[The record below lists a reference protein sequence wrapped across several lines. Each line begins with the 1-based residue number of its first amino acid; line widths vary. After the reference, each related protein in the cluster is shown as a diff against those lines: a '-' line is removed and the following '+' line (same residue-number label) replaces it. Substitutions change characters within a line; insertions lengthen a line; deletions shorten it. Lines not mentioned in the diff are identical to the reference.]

1 MPRARRLRLRSRA
14 RLAALVALGV
24 GLAPLTVAVPAQAA
38 ADVVV
43 ETTLSVPG
51 TPEADGAP
59 VTLDAT
65 LLTTDPAVPRPAVV
79 LAHGLGGT
87 KTDSLPTART
97 LARDGYAVLVYTAR
111 GFGASGGL
119 VHLDDPAYEGRDAVA
134 MVDAAA
140 QRPEVEKTGNDPV
153 LGFAGASYG
162 GAVALEVAA
171 LDPRVDAIVPAFT
184 YADLTSV
191 LVPQSHVT
199 GGPGSLADVTPTG
212 GTGVLKAAWAA
223 LLFTGTASAG
233 AGADQGAP
241 GPGTTPGTAPTASVC
256 GRFAED
262 VCRAYVESAQT
273 GTVGRDLLAV
283 ARRSSPD
290 LGRIAAPTL
299 MIQGEDDTLF
309 GLDQADRVM
318 RGLPATTPAATAWV
332 PGGHD
337 ASISVDDQLDRVTAW
352 FDRYLRRDASAPAVP
367 GLSVTVPE
375 TTLVGTGGGDDQA
388 APRVLVADLYPGR
401 GSAGP
406 GTQTVALSGDEQT
419 VVNPAG
425 ARPGALTNLPGAGA
439 AGAAAAAVGYPLA
452 VLPGQA
458 ATFTSAPVERPYDLV
473 GSGRVRVDVTSSGSE
488 AVLFASVWDLGPD
501 DPQTRRPTST
511 ILPGRAVAPVRLT
524 GLTPGVPTTV
534 DVALPA
540 VSHQVPVGHR
550 LQLVLATTDSAYAG
564 PVAPATY
571 TLGLAGGDLVL
582 PDLAALTARG
592 GSRLDVP
599 LPLVLA
605 VGAVLL
611 AAVVG
616 LVLLRRSRRAFRAG
630 PERPELADV
639 PLVVEGLQKTYADGL
654 KAVDGVTFRAERG
667 QVVGL
672 LGPNGAGKTTTLR
685 MVVGLIRPDTGGVW
699 VEGRPV
705 HGGADVLESVGALI
719 EGPGFLPHLSGRAN
733 LEAYWQA
740 TGRPTEEAH
749 LEEVLAIADL
759 GTSVERRV
767 RGYSQGMRQRLG
779 IAQAM
784 LGLPPLLLLDEPTN
798 GLDPPQITAMRTVL
812 ADYAAAG
819 RTVLISSHLLAEVEQ
834 SCDHVVVMARGRV
847 LLSEATTTL
856 TGDGRRRL
864 EEAFLDLVGTGP
876 AGGGA

>member
-1 MPRARRLRLRSRA
+1 MPSARG
-14 RLAALVALGV
+14 RLAALLVALGA
-24 GLAPLTVAVPAQAA
+24 GLAPLAVAVPAQAA
-38 ADVVV
+38 ADDVV
-43 ETTLSVPG
+43 ETVLSVPG
-51 TPEADGAP
+51 TPEPDGTP

-65 LLTTDPAVPRPAVV
+65 LLTTDPSVARPAVV

-87 KTDSLPTART
+87 KADSLPTART

-134 MVDAAA
+134 MVDEAAR
-140 QRPEVEKTGNDPV
+140 RPEVEKTGTGAAADPV

-171 LDPRVDAIVPAFT
+171 LDRRVDAIVPAFT
-184 YADLTSV
+184 YADLTSA
-191 LVPQSHVT
+191 LVPQSRVA
-199 GGPGSLADVTPTG
+199 GGPGSIADVTPTG
-212 GTGVLKAAWAA
+212 STGVLKAAWAA

-233 AGADQGAP
+233 ASDGTS
-241 GPGTTPGTAPTASVC
+241 GPAEPARPSVC
-256 GRFAED
+256 GRFAAD
-262 VCRAYVESAQT
+262 VCRAYVDSART
-273 GTVGRDLLAV
+273 GTVSSDLLAV
-283 ARRSSPD
+283 ARRSTPD

-318 RGLPATTPAATAWV
+318 RGLPASTPAATAWV

-352 FDRYLRRDASAPAVP
+352 FDRYLKRDASATPVPA
-367 GLSVTVPE
+367 LSVTVPE
-375 TTLVGTGGGDDQA
+375 TTLVGTGGGSGDDQTP
-388 APRVLVADLYPGR
+388 PRVLVADSYPGR

-406 GTQTVALSGDEQT
+406 GTRSVALTGGPQT

-452 VLPGQA
+452 VLPGQS
-458 ATFTSAPVERPYDLV
+458 ATFTAAPVEQPYDLV
-473 GSGRVRVDVTSSGSE
+473 GSGRVRLSVTSSTAE
-488 AVLFASVWDLGPD
+488 AVLYASVWDLGPD

-511 ILPGRAVAPVRLT
+511 VLPGRAVAPVRLT
-524 GLTPGVPTTV
+524 GLTPGTPTTV
-534 DVALPA
+534 EVALPA

-571 TLGLAGGDLVL
+571 TVALVGGDLVL
-582 PDLAALTARG
+582 PDLAGLTARG
-592 GSRLDVP
+592 GSRLDLP
-599 LPLVLA
+599 LPLV
-605 VGAVLL
+605 VGVGVVLL
-611 AAVVG
+611 AALVG
-616 LVLLRRSRRAFRAG
+616 LLLLHRARRAFAAG
-630 PERPELADV
+630 PARPELADV
-639 PLVVEGLQKTYADGL
+639 PLVVEGLEKTYADGL
-654 KAVDGVTFRAERG
+654 KAVDGVAFRAERG

-685 MVVGLIRPDTGGVW
+685 MVVGLIRPDAGGVW

-705 HGGADVLESVGALI
+705 HGGADVLGSVGALI

-740 TGRPTEEAH
+740 TGRPVEEAH

-784 LGLPPLLLLDEPTN
+784 LGLPSLLILDEPTN

-847 LLSEATTTL
+847 LLAGATATL

>member
-1 MPRARRLRLRSRA
+1 MPDRSFSRGRSRIWA
-14 RLAALVALGV
+14 ALAAFGV
-24 GLAPLTVAVPAQAA
+24 GLAPLGVAAPAQAA
-38 ADVVV
+38 DDAVV
-43 ETTLSVPG
+43 ETVLSVPG
-51 TPEADGAP
+51 TPEPDGTS

-65 LLTTDPAVPRPAVV
+65 LVTTAPGTPRPAVV

-87 KTDSLPTART
+87 KADSLPTART

-111 GFGASGGL
+111 GFGASGGF

-134 MVDAAA
+134 MVDEAAR
-140 QRPEVEKTGNDPV
+140 RPEVEKTGSDPV
-153 LGFAGASYG
+153 VGFAGASYG

-171 LDPRVDAIVPAFT
+171 LDTRVDAVVPAFT
-184 YADLTSV
+184 YADLTSA
-191 LVPQSHVT
+191 LVPQSRVT
-199 GGPGSLADVTPTG
+199 GGAGSLADVTASG

-233 AGADQGAP
+233 TDTSGSEEPAAGGQP
-241 GPGTTPGTAPTASVC
+241 TPSVC

-262 VCRAYVESAQT
+262 VCRAYVGSART
-273 GTVGRDLLAV
+273 GTPSAELLAL

-290 LGRIAAPTL
+290 LSRITAPTL

-352 FDRYLRRDASAPAVP
+352 FDRYLKQDTSAAVQPAV
-367 GLSVTVPE
+367 SVTVPE
-375 TTLVGTGGGDDQA
+375 TSLVGTGGGDDDS
-388 APRVLVADLYPGR
+388 APRVLTAGTYPGR
-401 GSAGP
+401 GSPAPAVRTLTLDG
-406 GTQTVALSGDEQT
+406 GAQT

-425 ARPGALTNLPGAGA
+425 ARPGALTNLPGSGA
-439 AGAAAAAVGYPLA
+439 AGAAAAVAGYPLA

-473 GSGRVRVDVTSSGSE
+473 GSGRVRLDVSSSSDE

-511 ILPGRAVAPVRLT
+511 VLPGRAVAPVRLT
-524 GLTPGVPTTV
+524 GLTPGATTTV
-534 DVALPA
+534 EVALPT

-550 LQLVLATTDSAYAG
+550 LRLVVATTDSAYAG
-564 PVAPATY
+564 PVDPATY
-571 TLGLAGGDLVL
+571 SVALADPVLTL
-582 PDLAALTARG
+582 PDLGGLSASG

-599 LPLVLA
+599 VPLVVA
-605 VGAVLL
+605 VALLLL
-611 AAVVG
+611 AALVG
-616 LVLLRRSRRAFRAG
+616 LLLLRRARRAEAGG
-630 PERPELADV
+630 PERPDLADV
-639 PLVVEGLQKTYADGL
+639 PLVVEGLEKTYADGL

-685 MVVGLIRPDTGGVW
+685 MVVGLIRPDQGAVW

-705 HGGADVLESVGALI
+705 QGGADVLGSVGALI

-733 LEAYWQA
+733 LEAYWKA

-749 LEEVLAIADL
+749 LDEVLAIADL

-784 LGLPPLLLLDEPTN
+784 MGLPSLLLLDEPTN
-798 GLDPPQITAMRTVL
+798 GLDPPQITAMRRVL

-834 SCDHVVVMARGRV
+834 SCDHVVVMARGKV
-847 LLSEATTTL
+847 LLSEATSTL

-876 AGGGA
+876 AGGGQ

>member
-1 MPRARRLRLRSRA
+1 M
-14 RLAALVALGV
+14 V
-24 GLAPLTVAVPAQAA
+24 GAAPLLVAVPAQAA
-38 ADVVV
+38 GDRVV
-43 ETTLSVPG
+43 ETVLAVPG
-51 TPEADGAP
+51 TPEADGSS

-65 LLTTDPAVPRPAVV
+65 LLTTDPGTPRPVVV

-87 KTDSLPTART
+87 KADSLPTART

-134 MVDAAA
+134 VVDAAA
-140 QRPEVEKTGNDPV
+140 ARPEVEKTGSGGAADPV

-184 YADLTSV
+184 WADLTSA
-191 LVPQSHVT
+191 LVPQHRVA
-199 GGPGSLADVTPTG
+199 GGPGSLADVTPAG
-212 GTGVLKAAWAA
+212 STGVLKAAWAA

-233 AGADQGAP
+233 PAPSDGQAPDGQAPDGQAG
-241 GPGTTPGTAPTASVC
+241 GPPPTPSVC
-256 GRFAED
+256 GRFAAE
-262 VCRAYVESAQT
+262 VCRAYVQAART
-273 GTVGRDLLAV
+273 GTPGAALLAL

-290 LGRIAAPTL
+290 LGRITAPTL

-352 FDRYLRRDASAPAVP
+352 FDRYLERDTSAPVQPAV
-367 GLSVTVPE
+367 SVTVPE
-375 TTLVGTGGGDDQA
+375 TSLVGTGGGDDRTP
-388 APRVLVADLYPGR
+388 PRVLTAASYPGR
-401 GSAGP
+401 GSA
-406 GTQTVALSGDEQT
+406 ALETRTLVLDGGAQT

-425 ARPGALTNLPGAGA
+425 ARPGALTNLPGSGA
-439 AGAAAAAVGYPLA
+439 AGAAAAVAGYPLA

-473 GSGRVRVDVTSSGSE
+473 GSGRVRLVVDASGEE
-488 AVLFASVWDLGPD
+488 AVLYASVWDLGPD
-501 DPQTRRPTST
+501 DPQTGRPTST
-511 ILPGRAVAPVRLT
+511 VLPGRAVAPVRLT
-524 GLTPGVPTTV
+524 GLTPGTATSVE
-534 DVALPA
+534 VALPA

-550 LQLVLATTDSAYAG
+550 LRLVVATTDSAYAG
-564 PVAPATY
+564 PTDPATY
-571 TLGLAGGDLVL
+571 SVALADPVLTLPALGGLA
-582 PDLAALTARG
+582 ASG

-599 LPLVLA
+599 LPLVVA
-605 VGAVLL
+605 VALLLL
-611 AAVVG
+611 AALVG
-616 LVLLRRSRRAFRAG
+616 LLLLRRARRAEAGG
-630 PERPELADV
+630 PERPDLADV
-639 PLVVEGLQKTYADGL
+639 PLVVEGLEKTYADGL
-654 KAVDGVTFRAERG
+654 KAVDQASFRAERG

-685 MVVGLIRPDTGGVW
+685 MVVGLIRPDRGAVW

-705 HGGADVLESVGALI
+705 RGGADVLASVGALI

-740 TGRPTEEAH
+740 TGRPLEEAH

-784 LGLPPLLLLDEPTN
+784 MGLPALLLLDEPTN
-798 GLDPPQITAMRTVL
+798 GLDPPQITAMRRVL

-819 RTVLISSHLLAEVEQ
+819 RTVLVSSHLLAEVEQ

-847 LLSEATTTL
+847 LMTGPTATF